1 MIACLAGVAR
11 KQMCRLLKMANVD
24 VAQVHIRARSR
35 ALAII
40 GSNQFNST
48 MSYKQ
53 PISTLIVIYT
63 PDLQVL
69 LLERAD
75 YPGSWQSV
83 TGSREGDET
92 MLQTAIR
99 EVGEETGFDA
109 QRFCICDWRLQNHYE
124 IYSKWR
130 HRYPPGTTQNIEHVF
145 GLCLP
150 EPYAPTLAPREHLA
164 FAWMPWQQA
173 ADKVFSASNAA
184 AIRML
189 PERLA
194 LAAETG

>member
-1 MIACLAGVAR
+1 MQVPGRAAAG
-11 KQMCRLLKMANVD
+11 
-24 VAQVHIRARSR
+24 

-40 GSNQFNST
+40 VANQFNST
-48 MSYKQ
+48 MTYKQ
-53 PISTLIVIYT
+53 PVSTLIVIHT

-75 YPGSWQSV
+75 FPGSWQSV
-83 TGSREGDET
+83 TGSREGNESL
-92 MLQTAIR
+92 LQTAIR

-109 QRFCICDWRLQNHYE
+109 VHFGIGDWQLQNRYE
-124 IYSKWR
+124 IYAKWR
-130 HRYPPGTTQNIEHVF
+130 HRYPPGTTHNLEHVF

-150 EPYAPTLAPREHLA
+150 EAYVPTLAPREHLA
-164 FAWMPWQQA
+164 YVWLPWQQA

-189 PERLA
+189 PQR
-194 LAAETG
+194 AAVAVG